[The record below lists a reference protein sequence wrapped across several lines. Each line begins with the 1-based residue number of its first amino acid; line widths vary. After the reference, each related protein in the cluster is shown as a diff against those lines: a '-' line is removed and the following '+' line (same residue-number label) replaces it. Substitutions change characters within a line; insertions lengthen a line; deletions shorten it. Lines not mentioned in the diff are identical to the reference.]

1 MKLFSKVVKKL
12 IYNNISTSVAESC
25 TGGLLSSKITSI
37 SGVSKIYY
45 LGLIIYSNNS
55 KLSILNISNKLI
67 NKYGV
72 VSKQSAKQILQ
83 NLYKLTKSQLCICTT
98 GIAGPNGGTVDKP
111 VGLIFIGIKYKK
123 KIIIIKKKYKGT
135 RIQIQNKTVQ
145 DIFKTIDKLI

>member
-12 IYNNISTSVAESC
+12 INNNISTSLAESC

-45 LGLIIYSNNS
+45 LGLIVYSNNS

-67 NKYGV
+67 NRYVV
-72 VSKQSAKQILQ
+72 VSNQLAKQILQ

-98 GIAGPNGGTVDKP
+98 GIAGPNGGTTDKP
-111 VGLIFIGIKYKK
+111 VGLVFIGIKYKK

>member
-1 MKLFSKVVKKL
+1 MNLFSKVVKKL
-12 IYNNISTSVAESC
+12 IYNKISTSVAESC

-45 LGLIIYSNNS
+45 LGLVVYSNNS

-111 VGLIFIGIKYKK
+111 VGLVFVGIKYKN